1 MRFRYSYLYRLID
14 DNELRGLSPAIRV
27 EVRKA
32 HKEAYWKNLSLLR
45 RDAARVLK
53 LRRDMMAARKE
64 WDFSALVNDY
74 ARVQYLLATL
84 TVAGLT
90 HASRIPAGITAVR
103 TACAEF
109 ESMFSVA
116 QPRAGFAALA

>member
-14 DNELRGLSPAIRV
+14 DNELRGLTPAIRAGL
-27 EVRKA
+27 RKV
-32 HKEAYWKNLSLLR
+32 HKEAYWKNVALLR
-45 RDAARVLK
+45 RDAARVLQ
-53 LRRDMMAARKE
+53 LRRQMMAARKD

-84 TVAGLT
+84 TVAGLS
-90 HASRIPAGITAVR
+90 HASRIPAGVNAVR
-103 TACAEF
+103 TACDEF

-116 QPRAGFAALA
+116 PRRAGFAALV